1 MTTRQPRPGTRQG
14 RCVLAAVMLAVLAG
28 ATAPNTAW
36 AKPVTYRASVS
47 TGGAQ
52 ANRGSGDPASG
63 GIAISGSGRY
73 VVFVSDASTLVAGDT
88 NGRADVFMHDRKT
101 GTTERVS
108 VSSSGAQ
115 GNDSSFSGIAITR
128 NGRYVAFM
136 SDASNLVANDP
147 DGHFDDVFLRDRDAG
162 TTVRIPNTD
171 FVFEVALSAK
181 ARIIAYQGGGHQ
193 SFSIYNRT
201 TGRTTRPNVDGLAI
215 DGTDLAGVS
224 ADGRYVL
231 FTGGTFTHGGVVGLA
246 DRHTDRVRVI
256 SRSQN
261 GAFANADSF
270 ADAISAD
277 GQHQLFTSDATDI
290 VAGDTNGK
298 ADVFVHSSIT
308 GRTRRI
314 SVGRLGQANGTS
326 SGMALSAHGR
336 AKLFISRATNLV
348 AGDTNKQA
356 DLFLRVGPRM
366 RRVGLGPGGVQP
378 NRGIV
383 TAALSD
389 TAAWTAF
396 ASRAANLVPHDTNR
410 FLDVFLRGP
419 LP

>member
-1 MTTRQPRPGTRQG
+1 
-14 RCVLAAVMLAVLAG
+14 VVLAVLTV
-28 ATAPNTAW
+28 ATAPGTAW
-36 AKPVTYRASVS
+36 AKPVTHRVSVS
-47 TGGAQ
+47 NGGAQ

-73 VVFVSDASTLVAGDT
+73 VAFVSDASNLVAGDT
-88 NGRADVFMHDRKT
+88 NGASDVFVHDRKT
-101 GTTERVS
+101 STTERVS
-108 VSSSGAQ
+108 VASSGAQ

-136 SDASNLVANDP
+136 SVASNLVASDP

-171 FVFEVALSAK
+171 FVFEVALSAR

-193 SFSIYNRT
+193 SFSIYNRS
-201 TGRTTRPNVDGLAI
+201 TGRTTRPNVDGLGI
-215 DGTDLAGVS
+215 DGTDLAGIS
-224 ADGRYVL
+224 ADGRFVL
-231 FTGGTFTHGGVVGLA
+231 FTGGTLTHGGVVGLA
-246 DRHTDRVRVI
+246 DRHTRRVRVI
-256 SRSQN
+256 SRSRS
-261 GAFANADSF
+261 GGFPNAHSF

-277 GQHQLFTSDATDI
+277 GLHQMFTSDATDV

-314 SVGRLGQANGTS
+314 SVGRLGQANGAS

-336 AKLFISRATNLV
+336 AKLFISRATNL
-348 AGDTNKQA
+348 AAKDTNNTQP
-356 DLFLRVGPRM
+356 DLFLRVGSRM
-366 RRVGLGPGGVQP
+366 RRVGVGPGGVQP
-378 NRGIV
+378 SRGIV

-396 ASRAANLVPHDTNR
+396 ASRAANLVPHDTNG